1 MTKYVNMTNVNI
13 TKYVKMTNMLIWQN
27 MSIWQNMLIRQNVN
41 MTRVFQT
48 AMFAKVAE

>member
-13 TKYVKMTNMLIWQN
+13 TKYVKMT
-27 MSIWQNMLIRQNVN
+27 NMLIRQNVN